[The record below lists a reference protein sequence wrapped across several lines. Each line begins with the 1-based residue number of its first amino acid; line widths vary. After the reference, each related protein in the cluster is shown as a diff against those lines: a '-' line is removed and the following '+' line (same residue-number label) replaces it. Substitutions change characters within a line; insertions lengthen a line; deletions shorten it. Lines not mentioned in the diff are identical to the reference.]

1 MIKTRGRNESEH
13 TSEASQEE
21 LQDGPTVSY
30 EALLELEPIVCDP
43 KGGELCLCRTKPEEI
58 LVEVRSGI
66 DVQIIR
72 QTWV

>member
-1 MIKTRGRNESEH
+1 MIKTRGRNESKH
-13 TSEASQEE
+13 TPEASREE
-21 LQDGPTVSY
+21 LQGGPIVSY
-30 EALLELEPIVCDP
+30 EALLEQEPIACDP
-43 KGGELCLCRTKPEEI
+43 KGGELCPCRMKPEEI